1 MEDGGPTWRHY
12 LLEPCTSEVELEL
25 GSSLADKQTRRGAG
39 SMYLDVVHPS
49 YCLSPLVLFAS
60 PETDERPLERL
71 TDSLPQIEAAIGSCS
86 LLLLLLGMSHHTQM
100 LQRVWVA
107 IFRRIPG
114 QFINYFKSPFL
125 VQSNSLGR
133 ALQIRW

>member
-1 MEDGGPTWRHY
+1 MSFDEIVRGVSVIPIESATLLSARLIWKLNLMEDGGPTWRHY

-39 SMYLDVVHPS
+39 SMYLERTVVHPS

-71 TDSLPQIEAAIGSCS
+71 TD
-86 LLLLLLGMSHHTQM
+86 
-100 LQRVWVA
+100 
-107 IFRRIPG
+107 
-114 QFINYFKSPFL
+114 
-125 VQSNSLGR
+125 
-133 ALQIRW
+133 